1 MSEYPS
7 RFWRRCLAIVC
18 TVGLGAAALPAGAGA
33 DQVGDAQA
41 AAKKAADYLDY
52 LDLQQDQVATDAEDA
67 QAALERAQQAIADS
81 QARIAELDA
90 QLAVIRDEVGRVA
103 LDTFI
108 SGDQAS
114 ATGSLLTGSGTVT
127 EVVEREEY
135 AKLALAAGQSS
146 TDELESVLNSLDAEK
161 KKLEQNQAAAS
172 NWIDALTQKKA
183 ELEKLQKTAQDYQDK
198 MDANV
203 REALAERE
211 RQRQAELLANQQ
223 AEQAAAAARIRNSN
237 SGRGGNGGGGTGGN
251 GGGNTTGGTS
261 TAADNGANADAG
273 GGDSSSSSG
282 GSSRSGGSTGAGRNV
297 PDPSPGSSGAVA
309 AALSQVGVGYRYATA
324 SPGDAFDC
332 SGLTAWAWGQA
343 GVSLPH
349 QSRDQYAALPHVS
362 PTEAQP
368 GDLVFFYNPISHV
381 GLYVGGGM
389 MVDAA
394 NPRLGV
400 RKTAVNWGKVVGVG
414 RPG

>member
-1 MSEYPS
+1 MSGRTP
-7 RFWRRCLAIVC
+7 RFWRRCLAVVC
-18 TVGLGAAALPAGAGA
+18 TVGLGAGVLPAAAGA
-33 DQVGDAQA
+33 DQVSDAQA

-52 LDLQQDQVATDAEDA
+52 LDQQQNQAATDAEDA
-67 QAALERAQQAIADS
+67 QAALARAQQAIADS
-81 QARIAELDA
+81 QARIAELEA
-90 QLAVIRDEVGRVA
+90 QLGVIRDEVGKVA

-114 ATGSLLTGSGTVT
+114 GAGSLLTGSGTVT

-161 KKLEQNQAAAS
+161 RKLEENQTAAS
-172 NWIDALTQKKA
+172 NWIDALTKKQA

-203 REALAERE
+203 REALAEQE
-211 RQRQAELLANQQ
+211 RQRQAELLDNQR
-223 AEQAAAAARIRNSN
+223 AEQEAAAARIRNAKPAN
-237 SGRGGNGGGGTGGN
+237 GGGGNGGGNGGGGGN
-251 GGGNTTGGTS
+251 DGGGAT
-261 TAADNGANADAG
+261 G
-273 GGDSSSSSG
+273 GGDSSSSAGESPAPASSRGG
-282 GSSRSGGSTGAGRNV
+282 GSSGAGRNV

-309 AALSQVGVGYRYATA
+309 AALSQVGVGYRYAA
-324 SPGDAFDC
+324 SSPGDAFDC

-349 QSRDQYAALPHVS
+349 QSREQYSAVPHVS

-381 GLYVGGGM
+381 GLYIGGGM